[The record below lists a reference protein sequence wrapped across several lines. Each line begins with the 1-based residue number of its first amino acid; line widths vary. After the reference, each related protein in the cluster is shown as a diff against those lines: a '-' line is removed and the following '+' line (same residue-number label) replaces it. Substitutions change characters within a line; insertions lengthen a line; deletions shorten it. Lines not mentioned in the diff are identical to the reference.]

1 MRADRPLILGV
12 ACLASGVGLILSYC
26 QGTTSMN
33 AAYPLAGSAMHLE
46 LTIHGPGAVGGT
58 ALIAAGILLLL
69 WAVMAAFVSQ
79 FSLLGGEDRR
89 DDYMDRERDQP
100 FEEHY
105 SSGPLGITGQRHT
118 GSD

>member
-1 MRADRPLILGV
+1 
-12 ACLASGVGLILSYC
+12 
-26 QGTTSMN
+26 MN

-46 LTIHGPGAVGGT
+46 LTINGPGTVGGT

-69 WAVMAAFVSQ
+69 WAVVVAFVSQ
-79 FSLLGGEDRR
+79 FSLLGGDDRR
-89 DDYMDRERDQP
+89 EDYREDYIDQERDQP

-105 SSGPLGITGQRHT
+105 VSGPLGITGQRRT

>member
-1 MRADRPLILGV
+1 M
-12 ACLASGVGLILSYC
+12 ACLASGVGVILSYC

-33 AAYPLAGSAMHLE
+33 AAYPLAGSAMHLD
-46 LTIHGPGAVGGT
+46 LTINGPGAVGGT

-69 WAVMAAFVSQ
+69 WAVVAAFVSQ
-79 FSLLGGEDRR
+79 FSLLGGEGRR
-89 DDYMDRERDQP
+89 EDYREDYMEPEREQP

-105 SSGPLGITGQRHT
+105 SSGPLGITGQRRT